1 MRKMPWVVYGLW
13 RVVIDAIRVRYT
25 SSGDLTGSTYLGLEV
40 QTSLQL
46 ARLLFL
52 QHLVHGC
59 SEVMIL
65 EAKQCHLACRLFLH
79 TWLQS
84 KAWSWHPSRF
94 SRVAAQNETWKTEQH
109 PLCMHVRGD
118 ICLDPLRSL
127 AYRSSRIRVMLQPQE
142 VGPFQD
148 PLEDRP
154 RSVELVCCPNLTSRR
169 ARMP

>member
-1 MRKMPWVVYGLW
+1 MPWVVYGLW

-65 EAKQCHLACRLFLH
+65 EAKQCHLCFQVVSSH
-79 TWLQS
+79 M
-84 KAWSWHPSRF
+84 
-94 SRVAAQNETWKTEQH
+94 VAE
-109 PLCMHVRGD
+109 
-118 ICLDPLRSL
+118 
-127 AYRSSRIRVMLQPQE
+127 
-142 VGPFQD
+142 
-148 PLEDRP
+148 
-154 RSVELVCCPNLTSRR
+154 
-169 ARMP
+169 